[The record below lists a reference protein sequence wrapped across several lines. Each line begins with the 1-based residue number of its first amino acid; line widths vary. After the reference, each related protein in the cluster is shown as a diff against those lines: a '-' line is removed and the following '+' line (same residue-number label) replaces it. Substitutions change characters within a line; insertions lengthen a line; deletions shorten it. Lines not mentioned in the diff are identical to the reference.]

1 MKSVQPKHQ
10 RLFNQSQP
18 QTDWKASGCLQFQ
31 PDANLGQGKVTPGRC
46 RCCCGAQT
54 DGCQDKHVSRITA
67 RGWISTKPSGLLADV
82 GSGGGSTLPIHIMHM
97 EYRQGRWCTLPVF
110 IIHNYGISSTSVV
123 YTSHPYHAYGISSR
137 SVVYTF
143 HPHHTCGTSLQDR

>member
-31 PDANLGQGKVTPGRC
+31 PAANLGQRKVTPGRC

-82 GSGGGSTLPIHIMHM
+82 GSDGGCTLPIHIMHM
-97 EYRQGRWCTLPVF
+97 AHHQGRWCTLSIHVIHVVHPVRTGDVHF
-110 IIHNYGISSTSVV
+110 PSTSCMWHIPVS
-123 YTSHPYHAYGISSR
+123 YTHLRAHE
-137 SVVYTF
+137 T
-143 HPHHTCGTSLQDR
+143 